1 MSKSF
6 SRLALALFWVLA
18 RSSLIIAHCF
28 PDHAEPR
35 VGAVLAEPPEEVR
48 IWFTEKLEPTFS
60 TLRVLDE
67 TGTRVNKGD
76 GKVAEED
83 RQLLRVDLPS
93 LPQGVYTVEWKVLSV
108 DGHGTAGRFTFTVR

>member
-1 MSKSF
+1 MSVKF
-6 SRLALALFWVLA
+6 NKLALALFWVLA
-18 RSSLIIAHCF
+18 GSSLAAAHCF

-48 IWFTEKLEPTFS
+48 IWFTEKLKPAFS
-60 TLRVLDE
+60 TLRVLDD
-67 TGTRVNKGD
+67 TGIKVDKGNGRVS
-76 GKVAEED
+76 EED
-83 RQLLRVDLPS
+83 RQLLRADLPS